1 MLALQHRLLPD
12 TVLGISENTAFRCF
26 WFLTIDD
33 PVFDHSSITHF
44 IDRMGREGFAE
55 ILDALNQALL
65 HLGLLSREMYVDSTL
80 VKANVSGYGLAPSEM
95 TVAEFKE
102 QAVLL
107 STACS

>member
-26 WFLTIDD
+26 CFLTIDD

-80 VKANVSGYGLAPSEM
+80 VKANVSGYGLAPSGM